1 MRWKYIF
8 KHSILENGLFG
19 LGRNLHRRRFKMR
32 QNGLKI
38 KYYNIIT
45 MNSKRSI
52 MTCSVQKNLSF
63 ELKIKVCKA
72 DFYIRAVPAFLL

>member
-1 MRWKYIF
+1 M
-8 KHSILENGLFG
+8 SVDFG
-19 LGRNLHRRRFKMR
+19 IYLHRRRFKMR

-52 MTCSVQKNLSF
+52 MICSVQKTKSF
-63 ELKIKVCKA
+63 ELKIKVCIV